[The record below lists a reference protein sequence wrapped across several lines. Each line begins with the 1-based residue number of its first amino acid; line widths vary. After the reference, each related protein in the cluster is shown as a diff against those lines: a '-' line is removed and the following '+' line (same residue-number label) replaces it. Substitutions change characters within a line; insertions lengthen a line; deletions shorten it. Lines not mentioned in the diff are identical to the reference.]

1 MLAQAF
7 PNAITIYNFICHRM
21 MVEFNII
28 DPPYDML
35 DNFNNYNRWH
45 LLIGKTHTIYLVVP

>member
-1 MLAQAF
+1 
-7 PNAITIYNFICHRM
+7 M